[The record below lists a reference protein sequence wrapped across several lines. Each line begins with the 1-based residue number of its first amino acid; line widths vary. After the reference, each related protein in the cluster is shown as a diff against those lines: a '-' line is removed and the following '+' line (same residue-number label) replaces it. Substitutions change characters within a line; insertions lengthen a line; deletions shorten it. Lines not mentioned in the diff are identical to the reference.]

1 MVAQFSKKKKTKNPK
16 KGMKKIPKQPRI
28 ILSFSA
34 DDDDH
39 HHRLTSLAKHFLD
52 DFAAGWLMQTNVMII
67 IMKTFSQLF
76 CNLSFSLVY
85 AHQSYINPK

>member
-1 MVAQFSKKKKTKNPK
+1 
-16 KGMKKIPKQPRI
+16 MKKIPKQPRI

-34 DDDDH
+34 DDDD

-67 IMKTFSQLF
+67 MKTFSQLF